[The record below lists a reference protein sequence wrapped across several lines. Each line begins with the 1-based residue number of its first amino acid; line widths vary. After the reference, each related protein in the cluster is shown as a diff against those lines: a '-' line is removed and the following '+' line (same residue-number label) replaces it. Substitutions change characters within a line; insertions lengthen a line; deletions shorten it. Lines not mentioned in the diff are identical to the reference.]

1 MNDCQEVEYNDCQ
14 VGEEFLDKN
23 SKGKD
28 KKWKQRKLNNIALG
42 EDFKKLQIE
51 KVSNNVFSCAERL
64 EYKVNTDGSLSL
76 NKVWFCKNKLC
87 PICNWRRAL
96 KHSYQASMVLDIA
109 MKKYPNA
116 QFLFLTLTVKNVKGS
131 DLKESLTDLTKS
143 FDRLFRR
150 AKVKKNLIGFMRATE
165 VTYNEERDDY
175 HPHLHILLMVK
186 STYFK
191 SSDNYISQS
200 EWSELWKQSAK
211 LDYNPVVDIRKI
223 KTKVEDSDDENL
235 YKAVLETAKYPVKP
249 IDSMDLSE
257 DTRLKV
263 VANLYQGLY
272 KKRQISYGGELK
284 TIYKSL
290 CLDSVE
296 DGDLI
301 NVTDT
306 DNLEKTYNVVV
317 AKWFWEFKKYIRVE

>member
-42 EDFKKLQIE
+42 DDFKKLQIE
-51 KVSNNVFSCAERL
+51 KVGNQVSSCAERL
-64 EYKVNTDGSLSL
+64 EYKVNTDGSISL

-96 KHSYQASMVLDIA
+96 KHSYQASNVLDIA
-109 MKKYPNA
+109 MKKHPKA
-116 QFLFLTLTVKNVKGS
+116 QFLFLTLTVKNVPGS
-131 DLKESLTDLTKS
+131 ELKESLTHLTKS

-165 VTYNEERDDY
+165 VTYSEERDDY

-186 STYFK
+186 PNYFNG
-191 SSDNYISQS
+191 SDNYIKQA
-200 EWSELWKQSAK
+200 EWSELWKKSAK
-211 LDYNPVVDIRKI
+211 LDYNPIVDVRKI
-223 KTKVEDSDDENL
+223 KTDGNSEDESL

-263 VANLYQGLY
+263 VVNLYRGLY

-301 NVTDT
+301 HVTGSD
-306 DNLEKTYNVVV
+306 DLEKTYNTIV
-317 AKWFWEFKKYIRVE
+317 AKWFWDIKKYIRVQ

>member
-42 EDFKKLQIE
+42 DDFKKLQIE
-51 KVSNNVFSCAERL
+51 KVGNQVFSCAERL
-64 EYKVNTDGSLSL
+64 EYKVNTDGSISL

-96 KHSYQASMVLDIA
+96 KHSYQASNVLDIA
-109 MKKYPNA
+109 MKKHPKA
-116 QFLFLTLTVKNVKGS
+116 QFLFLTLTVKNVPGS
-131 DLKESLTDLTKS
+131 ELKESLTHLTKS

-165 VTYNEERDDY
+165 VTYSEERDDY

-186 STYFK
+186 PNYFNG
-191 SSDNYISQS
+191 SDNYIKQA
-200 EWSELWKQSAK
+200 EWSELWKKSAK
-211 LDYNPVVDIRKI
+211 LDYNPIVDVRKI
-223 KTKVEDSDDENL
+223 KTDGNSEDESL

-263 VANLYQGLY
+263 VANLYRGLY

-301 NVTDT
+301 HVTGSD
-306 DNLEKTYNVVV
+306 DLEKTYNTIV
-317 AKWFWEFKKYIRVE
+317 AKWFWDIKKYIRVQ

>member
-28 KKWKQRKLNNIALG
+28 KKWRQRKLNNITLG
-42 EDFKKLQIE
+42 QDFKKLQIE

-64 EYKVNTDGSLSL
+64 EYKVNTDGSISL
-76 NKVWFCKNKLC
+76 NRVWFCKNKLC

-96 KHSYQASMVLDIA
+96 KHSYQASNVLNIA
-109 MKKYPNA
+109 MTKYPKA
-116 QFLFLTLTVKNVKGS
+116 QFLFLTLTVKNVPGS
-131 DLKESLTDLTKS
+131 ELKESLTHLTKS

-165 VTYNEERDDY
+165 VTYSEERDDY

-186 STYFK
+186 PNYFNG
-191 SSDNYISQS
+191 SDNYIKQA
-200 EWSELWKQSAK
+200 EWSELWKKSAK
-211 LDYNPVVDIRKI
+211 LDYNPIVDVRKI
-223 KTKVEDSDDENL
+223 KTDGNSEDESL

-249 IDSMDLSE
+249 IDSMDLTE

-301 NVTDT
+301 HVNGS
-306 DNLEKTYNVVV
+306 DNLEKTYNTIV
-317 AKWFWEFKKYIRVE
+317 AKWFWDIKKYIRVQ

>member
-1 MNDCQEVEYNDCQ
+1 MKECQEVEYNDCQ

-28 KKWKQRKLNNIALG
+28 KKWRQRKLNNIALG
-42 EDFKKLQIE
+42 DDFKKLQIE

-64 EYKVNTDGSLSL
+64 EYKVNTDGSISL

-96 KHSYQASMVLDIA
+96 KHSYQASNVLDIA
-109 MKKYPNA
+109 MKNNPKA
-116 QFLFLTLTVKNVKGS
+116 QFLFLTLTVKNVPGS
-131 DLKESLTDLTKS
+131 ELKESLTDLTKS

-165 VTYNEERDDY
+165 VTYSEERDDY

-186 STYFK
+186 SNYFRGA
-191 SSDNYISQS
+191 DNYISQA
-200 EWSELWKQSAK
+200 EWSELWKKSAK
-211 LDYNPVVDIRKI
+211 LDYNPIVDVRKI
-223 KTKVEDSDDENL
+223 KTDGNSEDESL

-263 VANLYQGLY
+263 VNNLYHGLY

-290 CLDSVE
+290 ALDSLE
-296 DGDLI
+296 DGNLI
-301 NVTDT
+301 NVNGN
-306 DNLEKTYNVVV
+306 DNLEKTYNTVV
-317 AKWFWEFKKYIRVE
+317 AKWFWDIKKYIRVH

>member
-1 MNDCQEVEYNDCQ
+1 MKECQEVEYNDCQ

-28 KKWKQRKLNNIALG
+28 KKWRQRKLNNIALG
-42 EDFKKLQIE
+42 DDFKKLQIE

-64 EYKVNTDGSLSL
+64 EYKVNTDGSISL

-96 KHSYQASMVLDIA
+96 KHSYQASSVLNIA
-109 MKKYPNA
+109 MTKYPKA
-116 QFLFLTLTVKNVKGS
+116 QFLFLTLTVKNVPGS
-131 DLKESLTDLTKS
+131 ELKESLTDLTKS

-165 VTYNEERDDY
+165 VTYSEERDDY

-186 STYFK
+186 PNYFNG
-191 SSDNYISQS
+191 SDNYISQA

-211 LDYNPVVDIRKI
+211 LDYNPIVDVRKI
-223 KTKVEDSDDENL
+223 KTDGNSEDESL

-263 VANLYQGLY
+263 VNNLYHGLY

-284 TIYKSL
+284 TIYKNL
-290 CLDSVE
+290 ALDSLE
-296 DGDLI
+296 DGNLI
-301 NVTDT
+301 HVNGN
-306 DNLEKTYNVVV
+306 DNLEKTYNTVV
-317 AKWFWEFKKYIRVE
+317 AKWFWDIKKYIRVH

>member
-1 MNDCQEVEYNDCQ
+1 MKECQEVEYNDCQ

-28 KKWKQRKLNNIALG
+28 KKWRQRKLNNIALG
-42 EDFKKLQIE
+42 QDFKKLQIE
-51 KVSNNVFSCAERL
+51 KVGNNVFSCAERL
-64 EYKVNTDGSLSL
+64 EYKVNTDGSISL

-96 KHSYQASMVLDIA
+96 KHSYQASNVLDIA
-109 MKKYPNA
+109 MKKHPKA
-116 QFLFLTLTVKNVKGS
+116 QFLFLTLTVKNVPGS
-131 DLKESLTDLTKS
+131 ELKESLTHLTKS

-165 VTYNEERDDY
+165 VTYSEERDDY

-186 STYFK
+186 PNYFNG
-191 SSDNYISQS
+191 SDNYIKQA
-200 EWSELWKQSAK
+200 EWSELWKKSAK
-211 LDYNPVVDIRKI
+211 LDYNPIVDVRKI
-223 KTKVEDSDDENL
+223 KTDGNSEDESL

-263 VANLYQGLY
+263 VNNLYHGLY

-290 CLDSVE
+290 ALDSLE
-296 DGDLI
+296 DGNLI
-301 NVTDT
+301 NVNGN
-306 DNLEKTYNVVV
+306 DNLEKTYNTVV
-317 AKWFWEFKKYIRVE
+317 AKWFWDIKKYIRVH

>member
-28 KKWKQRKLNNIALG
+28 KKWRQRKLNNIALG
-42 EDFKKLQIE
+42 QDFKKLQIE

-64 EYKVNTDGSLSL
+64 EYKVNTDGSISL
-76 NKVWFCKNKLC
+76 NRVWFCKNKLC

-96 KHSYQASMVLDIA
+96 KHSYQASNVLNIA
-109 MKKYPNA
+109 MTKYPKA
-116 QFLFLTLTVKNVKGS
+116 QFLFLTLTVKNVPGS
-131 DLKESLTDLTKS
+131 ELKESLTHLTKS

-165 VTYNEERDDY
+165 VTYSEERDDY

-186 STYFK
+186 PNYFNG
-191 SSDNYISQS
+191 SDNYIKQA
-200 EWSELWKQSAK
+200 EWSELWKKSAK
-211 LDYNPVVDIRKI
+211 LDYNPIVDVRKI
-223 KTKVEDSDDENL
+223 KTDGNSEDESL

-249 IDSMDLSE
+249 IDSMDLTE

-301 NVTDT
+301 HVNGS
-306 DNLEKTYNVVV
+306 DNLEKTYNTIV
-317 AKWFWEFKKYIRVE
+317 AKWFWDIKKYIRVQ

>member
-1 MNDCQEVEYNDCQ
+1 MKECQEVEYNDCQ

-28 KKWKQRKLNNIALG
+28 KKWRQRKLNNIALG
-42 EDFKKLQIE
+42 DDFKKLQIE
-51 KVSNNVFSCAERL
+51 KVGNQVFSCAERL
-64 EYKVNTDGSLSL
+64 EYKVNTDGSISL

-96 KHSYQASMVLDIA
+96 KHSYQASNVLDIA
-109 MKKYPNA
+109 MKKHPKA
-116 QFLFLTLTVKNVKGS
+116 QFLFLTLTVKNVPGS
-131 DLKESLTDLTKS
+131 ELKESLTHLTKS

-165 VTYNEERDDY
+165 VTYSEERDDY

-186 STYFK
+186 PNYFNG
-191 SSDNYISQS
+191 SDNYIKQA
-200 EWSELWKQSAK
+200 EWSELWKKSAK
-211 LDYNPVVDIRKI
+211 LDYNPIVDVRKI
-223 KTKVEDSDDENL
+223 KTDGNSEDESL

-263 VANLYQGLY
+263 VANLYRGLY

-301 NVTDT
+301 HVTGSD
-306 DNLEKTYNVVV
+306 DLEKTYNTIV
-317 AKWFWEFKKYIRVE
+317 AKWFWDIKKYIRVE

>member
-1 MNDCQEVEYNDCQ
+1 MKECQEVEYNDCQ

-28 KKWKQRKLNNIALG
+28 KKWRQRKLNNIALG
-42 EDFKKLQIE
+42 DDFKKLQIE
-51 KVSNNVFSCAERL
+51 KVGNQVFSCAERL
-64 EYKVNTDGSLSL
+64 EYKVNTDGSISL

-96 KHSYQASMVLDIA
+96 KHSYQASNVLDIA
-109 MKKYPNA
+109 MKKHPKA
-116 QFLFLTLTVKNVKGS
+116 QFLFLTLTVKNVPGS
-131 DLKESLTDLTKS
+131 ELKESLTHLTKS

-165 VTYNEERDDY
+165 VTYSEERDDY

-186 STYFK
+186 PNYFNG
-191 SSDNYISQS
+191 SDNYIKQA
-200 EWSELWKQSAK
+200 EWSELWKKSAK
-211 LDYNPVVDIRKI
+211 LDYNPIVDVRKI
-223 KTKVEDSDDENL
+223 KTDGNSEDESL

-263 VANLYQGLY
+263 VANLYRGLY

-301 NVTDT
+301 HVTGSD
-306 DNLEKTYNVVV
+306 DLEKTYNTIV
-317 AKWFWEFKKYIRVE
+317 AKWFWDIKKYIRVH

>member
-1 MNDCQEVEYNDCQ
+1 MKECQEVEYNDCQ

-28 KKWKQRKLNNIALG
+28 KKWRQRKLNNIALG
-42 EDFKKLQIE
+42 DDFKKLQIE

-64 EYKVNTDGSLSL
+64 EYKVNTDGSISL

-96 KHSYQASMVLDIA
+96 KHSYQASNVLDIA
-109 MKKYPNA
+109 MKKHPKA
-116 QFLFLTLTVKNVKGS
+116 QFLFLTLTVKNVPGS
-131 DLKESLTDLTKS
+131 ELKESLTDLTKS

-165 VTYNEERDDY
+165 VTYSEERDDY

-186 STYFK
+186 PNYFNG
-191 SSDNYISQS
+191 SDNYIKQA
-200 EWSELWKQSAK
+200 EWSELWKKSAK
-211 LDYNPVVDIRKI
+211 LDYNPIVDVRKI
-223 KTKVEDSDDENL
+223 KTDGNSEDESL

-263 VANLYQGLY
+263 VNNLYHGLY

-290 CLDSVE
+290 ALDSLE
-296 DGDLI
+296 DGNLI
-301 NVTDT
+301 NVNGN
-306 DNLEKTYNVVV
+306 DNLEKTYNTVV
-317 AKWFWEFKKYIRVE
+317 AKWFWDIKKYIRVH

>member
-42 EDFKKLQIE
+42 QDFKKLQIE

-64 EYKVNTDGSLSL
+64 EYKVNTDGSISL

-96 KHSYQASMVLDIA
+96 KHSYQASNVLNIA
-109 MKKYPNA
+109 MTKHPKA
-116 QFLFLTLTVKNVKGS
+116 QFLFLTLTVKNVPGS
-131 DLKESLTDLTKS
+131 ELKESLTDLTKS

-165 VTYNEERDDY
+165 VTYSEERDDY

-186 STYFK
+186 PNYFNG
-191 SSDNYISQS
+191 SDNYIKQA
-200 EWSELWKQSAK
+200 EWSELWKKSAK
-211 LDYNPVVDIRKI
+211 LDYNPIVDVRKI
-223 KTKVEDSDDENL
+223 KTDGNSEDESL

-290 CLDSVE
+290 ALDSLE
-296 DGDLI
+296 DGNLI
-301 NVTDT
+301 NVNGN
-306 DNLEKTYNVVV
+306 DNLEKTYNTVV
-317 AKWFWEFKKYIRVE
+317 AKWFWDIKKYIRVH

>member
-1 MNDCQEVEYNDCQ
+1 MKECQEVEYNDCQ

-28 KKWKQRKLNNIALG
+28 KKWRQRKLNNIALG
-42 EDFKKLQIE
+42 DDFKKLQIE

-64 EYKVNTDGSLSL
+64 EYKVNTDGSISL

-96 KHSYQASMVLDIA
+96 KHSYQASSVLNIA
-109 MKKYPNA
+109 MTKYPKA
-116 QFLFLTLTVKNVKGS
+116 QFLFLTLTVKNVPGS
-131 DLKESLTDLTKS
+131 ELKESLTDLTKS

-165 VTYNEERDDY
+165 VTYSEERDDY
-175 HPHLHILLMVK
+175 HPHLHILLMVTP
-186 STYFK
+186 SYFK
-191 SSDNYISQS
+191 GSDNYISQA
-200 EWSELWKQSAK
+200 EWSELWKKSAK
-211 LDYNPVVDIRKI
+211 LDYNPIVDVRKI
-223 KTKVEDSDDENL
+223 KTDGNSEDESL

-263 VANLYQGLY
+263 VNNLYHGLY

-290 CLDSVE
+290 ALDSLE
-296 DGDLI
+296 DGNLI
-301 NVTDT
+301 HVNGN
-306 DNLEKTYNVVV
+306 DNLEKTYNTVV
-317 AKWFWEFKKYIRVE
+317 AKWFWDIKKYIRVH

>member
-42 EDFKKLQIE
+42 DDFKKLQIE
-51 KVSNNVFSCAERL
+51 KVGNQVFSCAERL
-64 EYKVNTDGSLSL
+64 EYKVNTDGSISL

-96 KHSYQASMVLDIA
+96 KHSYQASNVLDIA
-109 MKKYPNA
+109 MKKHPKA
-116 QFLFLTLTVKNVKGS
+116 QFLFLTLTVKNVPGS
-131 DLKESLTDLTKS
+131 ELKESLTHLTKS

-165 VTYNEERDDY
+165 VTYSEERDDY

-186 STYFK
+186 PNYFNG
-191 SSDNYISQS
+191 SDNYIKQA
-200 EWSELWKQSAK
+200 EWSELWKKSAK
-211 LDYNPVVDIRKI
+211 LDYNPIVDVRKI
-223 KTKVEDSDDENL
+223 KTDGNSEDESL

-263 VANLYQGLY
+263 VVNLYRGLY

-301 NVTDT
+301 HVTGSD
-306 DNLEKTYNVVV
+306 DLEKTYNTIV
-317 AKWFWEFKKYIRVE
+317 AKWFWDIKKYIRVQ

>member
-42 EDFKKLQIE
+42 DDFKKLQIE
-51 KVSNNVFSCAERL
+51 EVGNQVFSCAERL
-64 EYKVNTDGSLSL
+64 EYKVNTDGSISL

-96 KHSYQASMVLDIA
+96 KHSYQASNVLDIA
-109 MKKYPNA
+109 MKKHPKA
-116 QFLFLTLTVKNVKGS
+116 QFLFLTLTVKNVPGS
-131 DLKESLTDLTKS
+131 ELKESLTHLTKS

-165 VTYNEERDDY
+165 VTYSEERDDY

-186 STYFK
+186 PNYFNG
-191 SSDNYISQS
+191 SDNYIKQA
-200 EWSELWKQSAK
+200 EWSELWKKSAK
-211 LDYNPVVDIRKI
+211 LDYNPIVDVRKI
-223 KTKVEDSDDENL
+223 KTDGNSEDESL

-263 VANLYQGLY
+263 VANLYRGLY

-301 NVTDT
+301 NVTGS
-306 DNLEKTYNVVV
+306 DNLEKIYNTIV
-317 AKWFWEFKKYIRVE
+317 AKWFWDIKKYIRVQ

>member
-1 MNDCQEVEYNDCQ
+1 MKECQEVEYNDCQ

-28 KKWKQRKLNNIALG
+28 KKWRQRKLNNIALG
-42 EDFKKLQIE
+42 DDFKKLQIE

-64 EYKVNTDGSLSL
+64 EYKVNTDGSISL

-96 KHSYQASMVLDIA
+96 KHSYQASNVLDIA
-109 MKKYPNA
+109 MKKHPKA
-116 QFLFLTLTVKNVKGS
+116 QFLFLTLTVKNVPGS
-131 DLKESLTDLTKS
+131 ELKESLTDLTKS

-165 VTYNEERDDY
+165 VTYSEERDDY

-186 STYFK
+186 SNYFRGA
-191 SSDNYISQS
+191 DNYISQA
-200 EWSELWKQSAK
+200 EWSELWKKSAK
-211 LDYNPVVDIRKI
+211 LDYNPIVDVRKI
-223 KTKVEDSDDENL
+223 KTDGNSEDESL

-263 VANLYQGLY
+263 VNNLYHGLY

-290 CLDSVE
+290 ALDSLE
-296 DGDLI
+296 DGNLI
-301 NVTDT
+301 NVNGN
-306 DNLEKTYNVVV
+306 DNLEKTYNTVV
-317 AKWFWEFKKYIRVE
+317 AKWFWDIKKYIRVH